1 MQALISGLIVC
12 IVSLFFLFKW
22 FPDLIKFLKGSLPLM
37 FFLGGIIAIIAGI
50 TAIMEK
56 IRESKEEKSSPA
68 TTEKT

>member
-12 IVSLFFLFKW
+12 VISLFFLFKW

-56 IRESKEEKSSPA
+56 IRESKEEKSA
-68 TTEKT
+68 TTEEKK